1 MAYYGSADI
10 GFVILDGMDLVSNL
24 TDFSDD
30 AEAVIEETT
39 VLGAPWMLNAA
50 PGLNK
55 YTFNANGFYDDADNL
70 SVEALVGSSGSSGGN
85 IGSTRVLTYAPATN
99 ALGKRFVG
107 ATINEVKVAR
117 VPSRGALHK
126 INASFVGNGRQEDG
140 NIISPFGAKT
150 GSTGNSQATSYDG
163 GSSSTRGG
171 AGYYQQ
177 STITLDT
184 STNFVVSLRHSSDN
198 ITFATLLTFTGSTVS
213 RQFGERMPTAASTTP
228 VERYLAAAWAYSDTV
243 ANTTRTATFFAG
255 FVRG

>member
-1 MAYYGSADI
+1 MAYYTGSDV
-10 GFVILDGMDLVSNL
+10 GFVILDGYDLVSNL

-39 VLGAPWMLNAA
+39 VLGNSWQANTPV
-50 PGLNK
+50 GLNK
-55 YTFNANGFYDDADNL
+55 YSMSANGFYDDADNL

-85 IGSTRVLTYAPATN
+85 IDSTRILCYAPATN
-99 ALGKRFVG
+99 VLGKKFVG

-126 INASFVGNGRQEDG
+126 INATFVGNGPAEDG
-140 NIISPFGAKT
+140 IIISPLGAKT

-171 AGYYQQ
+171 YGYYQQ

-213 RQFGERMPTAASTTP
+213 RQFGERKATAATTTS
-228 VERYLAAAWAYSDTV
+228 VERYLAAAWSYSDTA
-243 ANTTRTATFFAG
+243 ANTSRTATFFAG